1 MVELLVLGPEGS
13 GKSLLIRRLQQLCAD
28 GDEEGDP
35 SESTIPTVGVDISS
49 VDVDEKPITIRE
61 IGATMASK
69 WESYFEGC
77 SALLFVIDVSDLGAI
92 ASDLV
97 LLQEVLSNKATISGK
112 PFAILFNKMDLISD
126 HSTVAVMY
134 NLLRIEDLQRENMD
148 DLNIVLLSGSS
159 LLKTSSAYCVR
170 AWMRSANLE

>member
-1 MVELLVLGPEGS
+1 MELLVLGPEGS

-28 GDEEGDP
+28 GDEEGDQ
-35 SESTIPTVGVDISS
+35 SDSTIPTVGVDISS
-49 VDVDEKPITIRE
+49 VDIDEKLMTIRE

-69 WESYFEGC
+69 WESYFQGC
-77 SALLFVIDVSDLGAI
+77 SALLFVVDVSDLGAI

-97 LLQEVLSNKATISGK
+97 LLHEMLSNKATITGK
-112 PFAILFNKMDLISD
+112 PFAILFNKMDLVGD
-126 HSTVAVMY
+126 PSTVAVMY

-159 LLKTSSAYCVR
+159 LSKTSSAYCVR
-170 AWMRSANLE
+170 AWMRSANFD

>member
-1 MVELLVLGPEGS
+1 MELLVLGPEGS

-28 GDEEGDP
+28 GDEEGDQ
-35 SESTIPTVGVDISS
+35 SESTIPTVGVEISS
-49 VDVDEKPITIRE
+49 VDIDEKLLTIRE

-69 WESYFEGC
+69 WESYFQGC
-77 SALLFVIDVSDLGAI
+77 SALLFVVDVSDLGAI

-97 LLQEVLSNKATISGK
+97 LLHEVLSNKATITGK
-112 PFAILFNKMDLISD
+112 PFAILFNKMDLVSD
-126 HSTVAVMY
+126 PSTVAVMY

-159 LLKTSSAYCVR
+159 LSKLSSAYCVR
-170 AWMRSANLE
+170 AWVRSANFD